1 MFNLCLF
8 SSYVMPGEQRT
19 RSWLTSLY
27 NKDIVIDSFVETND
41 KIPGE
46 APTLISE
53 NIQSLFYCSMKLT
66 YWKFWMGRVD
76 TCCTMYIYMYGV
88 DTKIWMAFFE
98 ILLYRTCTCKRKLTL
113 RSVRLLI
120 LSLSPINRASLWWLW
135 FYSCFASYAST
146 SGEGLVVHSTCTYS
160 CTCEVVMIS
169 VKLCH
174 SHTSYSSC
182 VCNIYMYFNNI
193 LYSGKCSPLIFSPL
207 MPSLSSANLS
217 LFIPIVSRRIQNGAE
232 LFASV
237 EG

>member
-27 NKDIVIDSFVETND
+27 NKDTVIDSFVETND

-66 YWKFWMGRVD
+66 YWKFWMGRVY

-98 ILLYRTCTCKRKLTL
+98 ILLYCTFTCKRKLTL
-113 RSVRLLI
+113 CSVRLLI
-120 LSLSPINRASLWWLW
+120 LSLSPINRTSIWWLW
-135 FYSCFASYAST
+135 FYSCFAT
-146 SGEGLVVHSTCTYS
+146 LPLVVNDLLYTVHVHIHVWSCHDLCQTVSFTYLL
-160 CTCEVVMIS
+160 
-169 VKLCH
+169 KLLC
-174 SHTSYSSC
+174 
-182 VCNIYMYFNNI
+182 
-193 LYSGKCSPLIFSPL
+193 L
-207 MPSLSSANLS
+207 
-217 LFIPIVSRRIQNGAE
+217 
-232 LFASV
+232 
-237 EG
+237 

>member
-53 NIQSLFYCSMKLT
+53 NIQLLFYCSVKLT
-66 YWKFWMGRVD
+66 YWKFWMGRVY

-146 SGEGLVVHSTCTYS
+146 SGEWLVVHSTCTYS
-160 CTCEVVMIS
+160 R
-169 VKLCH
+169 VKL
-174 SHTSYSSC
+174 SW
-182 VCNIYMYFNNI
+182 
-193 LYSGKCSPLIFSPL
+193 
-207 MPSLSSANLS
+207 SLSNCVIHIPLKALVSVTYTCISTIYCILGNVPPFYFHPLCPRCLQQIYLS
-217 LFIPIVSRRIQNGAE
+217 LSQLCPGEFKMGQNC
-232 LFASV
+232 LQV
-237 EG
+237 

>member
-53 NIQSLFYCSMKLT
+53 NIQSLFYCSVKLT
-66 YWKFWMGRVD
+66 FRKFWMGRVY

-120 LSLSPINRASLWWLW
+120 LSLSPLIGRPFDGCDFIHVLLAMLP
-135 FYSCFASYAST
+135 
-146 SGEGLVVHSTCTYS
+146 LVVNDLLYTVHVHIHVWSCHDLCQTVSFTYLL
-160 CTCEVVMIS
+160 
-169 VKLCH
+169 KLLC
-174 SHTSYSSC
+174 
-182 VCNIYMYFNNI
+182 
-193 LYSGKCSPLIFSPL
+193 L
-207 MPSLSSANLS
+207 
-217 LFIPIVSRRIQNGAE
+217 
-232 LFASV
+232 
-237 EG
+237 